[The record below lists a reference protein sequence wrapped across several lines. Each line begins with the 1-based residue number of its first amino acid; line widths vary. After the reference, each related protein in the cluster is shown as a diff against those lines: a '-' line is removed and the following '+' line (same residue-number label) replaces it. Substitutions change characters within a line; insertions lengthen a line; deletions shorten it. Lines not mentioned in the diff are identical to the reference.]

1 MITYAVINRKGG
13 VGKTTLAV
21 NLAAGL
27 ALRGRKVL
35 AVDLDAAAGLTAWL
49 DAEGEADVADF
60 LLGDGPPQRYAVEVR
75 PGLDVI
81 PSTSPAT
88 VNLEYDDV
96 ILADR
101 ERRRLKERLRGGRY
115 DYVLLDTPPG
125 VNVLT
130 VNAVIA
136 ASGLIAPVLADYF
149 SLRGL
154 AELDADLREY
164 RELVGRGVARVVAV
178 VPMAYQARRRIS
190 GEVLEVLMKGY
201 GANVAPPVRVSVRF
215 AEAPSYHKS
224 IYEYDARGRGPED
237 VNNLIDYLLKTEVK

>member
-35 AVDLDAAAGLTAWL
+35 AVDLDTGAGLTAWL
-49 DAEGEADVADF
+49 DAEGEGNVADF
-60 LLGDGPPQRYAVEVR
+60 LLGNGPPERYAVEVR

-81 PSTSPAT
+81 PSTTPAT
-88 VNLEYDDV
+88 VNLEYDDGL
-96 ILADR
+96 LADR
-101 ERRRLKERLRGGRY
+101 GRGRLKERLRGGRY
-115 DYVLLDTPPG
+115 DYVFLDTPPG
-125 VNVLT
+125 VNILT

-178 VPMAYQARRRIS
+178 VPMAYQVRRRIS
-190 GEVLEVLMKGY
+190 GEVLEALMNGY
-201 GANVAPPVRVSVRF
+201 GAVVAPPVRVSVRF

-237 VNNLIDYLLKTEVK
+237 ISNLINYLLKTEAK

>member
-1 MITYAVINRKGG
+1 MIYAIINQKGG

-35 AVDLDAAAGLTAWL
+35 AVDLDAGAGLTTWL
-49 DAEGEADVADF
+49 DVPTEADVADF
-60 LLGDGPPQRYAVEVR
+60 LLGNGPPGRYAVEVR

-81 PSTSPAT
+81 PSAKAAT
-88 VNLEYDDV
+88 VALEYDDA

-115 DYVLLDTPPG
+115 DYIFLDTPPG
-125 VNVLT
+125 VNILT
-130 VNAVIA
+130 VNAIIA
-136 ASGLIAPVLADYF
+136 ANGLIAPVLADSL

-164 RELVGRGVARVVAV
+164 REVVGRGVARVIAV
-178 VPMAYQARRRIS
+178 LPMAYQARRRIS
-190 GEVLEVLMKGY
+190 GEVLEALMKGY
-201 GANVAPPVRVSVRF
+201 GGRVAPPVRVSVRF
-215 AEAPSYHKS
+215 AEAPSHHAT
-224 IYEYDARGRGPED
+224 IYEYDPKGRGPED
-237 VNNLIDYLLKTEVK
+237 INAVIDFLEVK